1 VRQGLLVIG
10 AMIFYVVCIL
20 LFPAMLVGYVLWV
33 GKAYAGRKSGVSR
46 TAQGPLSARWFMHR
60 LGTRRD
66 EPADRLLMV
75 LPGVSPLVDQRT
87 LGQELEGKRALAG
100 FATAIVK

>member
-46 TAQGPLSARWFMHR
+46 TAQGPLSARGLCTDSARVVM
-60 LGTRRD
+60 
-66 EPADRLLMV
+66 
-75 LPGVSPLVDQRT
+75 SQRI
-87 LGQELEGKRALAG
+87 GC
-100 FATAIVK
+100 